1 MENGATEAASHPPVT
16 LIPRAVG
23 GWLAARG
30 QLPLI
35 GVAAALMVG
44 LGTVAVAVDATPEP
58 PAARWLGSL
67 DDARPEG
74 RAARLLGAAA
84 IGLEAEVRRVEGQR
98 DGQLRA
104 LHDQLDAVDARQA
117 LLLDRLSIGGASA
130 TGAQPSA
137 AISTIAAIKDGAPSL
152 YEEVRVLRLVAAG
165 LLLREGARSGQP
177 FEPALER
184 FAMVAAAVRS
194 PDFATDLVV
203 ERIAALRPYA
213 AAGVVSTRDLRR
225 SFGALAAMVDRADA
239 SSWWDAALVMV
250 GMRDDPLQPLQQ
262 AEAALL
268 VDDLEGAVAALAAL
282 QGEAALVTEGWLGLA
297 QARLATDAAVDEL
310 YQLALAVGVEPF
322 ADAPLASS
330 GKIAPAP
337 KVAPTPGPWQA
348 AQTTPATGA
357 WPR

>member
-1 MENGATEAASHPPVT
+1 VALNLKATV
-16 LIPRAVG
+16 R
-23 GWLAARG
+23 GWLGTRG
-30 QLPLI
+30 RLPLI
-35 GVAAALMVG
+35 GVAVALVIG
-44 LGTVAVAVDATPEP
+44 LGTVAVAVDTTPEP
-58 PAARWLGSL
+58 PAAHWLGSL
-67 DDARPEG
+67 DDARMEG

-84 IGLEAEVRRVEGQR
+84 VGLGAEARRVEAQR

-104 LHDQLDAVDARQA
+104 LHDQLDAVGARQA
-117 LLLDRLSIGGASA
+117 LLLDHLSIRSAGAV
-130 TGAQPSA
+130 GAPQA
-137 AISTIAAIKDGAPSL
+137 GVATIAAIKEDAPSL

-165 LLLREGARSGQP
+165 LLLREGARTGRP

-194 PDFATDLVV
+194 PDLAADLVA

-239 SSWWDAALVMV
+239 SSWWDTALVMV

-262 AEAALL
+262 AQAALL
-268 VDDLEGAVAALAAL
+268 VDDLEGAVAALATL
-282 QGEAALVTEGWLGLA
+282 PGEAALVTEGWVGLA

-357 WPR
+357 WPG